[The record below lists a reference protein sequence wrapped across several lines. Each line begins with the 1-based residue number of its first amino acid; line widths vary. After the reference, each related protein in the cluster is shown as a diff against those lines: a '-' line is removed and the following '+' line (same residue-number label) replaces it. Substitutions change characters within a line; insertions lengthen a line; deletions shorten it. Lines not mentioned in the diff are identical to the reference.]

1 MEQNEHF
8 TRAFYEAP
16 ISGFPVKAGEMDGG
30 RAFLYHWHD
39 SVEMLYGLGGATSVG
54 VAGQPYALG
63 EGDIL
68 IIGPGESHC
77 VFPSG
82 HQARRLCI
90 LFEPGQ
96 LFPQTLFPGAKD
108 CFGQIA
114 RHSGQWPIEAKE
126 RIKFCISQ
134 IYEEYSARKPG
145 WELLVQAQIIEI
157 AAVAV
162 RCLPEGERVAKHNED
177 GLLRRVLA
185 YLSEGYLH
193 EITLDSCAKSL
204 GFHPVYL
211 SHRFK
216 AQTGVSFHRYLVN
229 LRLIKAESLLEDR
242 ALPIACIPAAS
253 GFASPKTFY
262 RAFRQKHGVSPGE
275 YRKRTERK
283 RGEESCGPL
292 TSP

>member
-8 TRAFYEAP
+8 TRAFYETP

-39 SVEMLYGLGGATSVG
+39 SVEMLCGLEGATSVG

-63 EGDIL
+63 EDDIL

-96 LFPQTLFPGAKD
+96 LFPHTLFPGAKS

-114 RHSGQWPIEAKE
+114 RHSGQWPAEAKE
-126 RIKFCISQ
+126 RIKDCISQ
-134 IYEEYSARKPG
+134 IYEEYSARRPG
-145 WELLVQAQIIEI
+145 WELLVQARLMET

-162 RCLPEGERVAKHNED
+162 RCLPKVERGAKRGED
-177 GLLRRVLA
+177 GLLRKVLV
-185 YLSEGYLH
+185 YLSAEYLH
-193 EITLDSCAKSL
+193 EITLDSCANAL
-204 GFHPVYL
+204 GFHPAYL
-211 SHRFK
+211 SHQFK
-216 AQTGVSFHRYLVN
+216 AQTGISFHRYLVN
-229 LRLIKAESLLEDR
+229 LRLIKAESLLEDC
-242 ALPIACIPAAS
+242 ALPIAHIPAAS
-253 GFASPKTFY
+253 GFLSPKTFY

-275 YRKRTERK
+275 YRKHLEWER
-283 RGEESCGPL
+283 GGD
-292 TSP
+292 T